1 MSRERERYRIGR
13 RISIYRE
20 WRMWML
26 DASFPNGDRLR
37 CSLKTQEEPEAFKR
51 AHLFLLEWSKIYRDF
66 PLSFQNDLLWDSIKQ
81 EITSED
87 LESAFTKALGSRLP
101 AQKSVEDSI
110 TEYLAFQT
118 GTKSN
123 DEDWVRNVG
132 GQLRMFVTFSGVK
145 TIQEITSQ
153 IIANYLADCTTKG
166 QKPKTR
172 KEKLGIIRAWLE
184 WGMRFPKYVTEN
196 VADAVPVPVVAKQ
209 DVVYL
214 TSEEIGKVL
223 KAVQGD
229 LIAPLVACAIYG
241 GLRREELAQLEAED
255 VNLAKRV
262 LRVRNKESW
271 SVKTKRA
278 RNVPIFDQ
286 LAPFLEGLPS
296 KGSIFVAERGG
307 PWVKNLD
314 RLSERVRELLEPVV
328 GHEKAQLQVLRHT
341 FVTHC
346 LLSGVDPYV
355 VARWAGHDVR
365 IQQDRYAGYALG
377 EEPLSLTYKT
387 KKLDRQGVSIKEGE
401 A

>member
-37 CSLKTQEEPEAFKR
+37 YSLKTQEEPEAFKR
-51 AHLFLLEWSKIYRDF
+51 AHLFLLEWSKIYRES
-66 PLSFQNDLLWDSIKQ
+66 PLSWQNDLLWDSIKQ

-101 AQKSVEDSI
+101 VQKSVEDAI
-110 TEYLAFQT
+110 TEYLVFQT

-123 DEDWVRNVG
+123 DEDWVKNVG
-132 GQLRMFVTFSGVK
+132 GQLRMFVSFGGVK
-145 TIQEITSQ
+145 TIQEITSKM
-153 IIANYLADCTTKG
+153 IANYLADCTSKG

-184 WGMRFPKYVTEN
+184 WAMRFPKYVTEN
-196 VADAVPVPVVAKQ
+196 VADAVPIPVVAKQ

-214 TSEEIGKVL
+214 TSEEVGKAL
-223 KAVQGD
+223 EAVQGD
-229 LIAPLVACAIYG
+229 LIAPVVACAIYA

-255 VNLAKRV
+255 VNLPKRI

-271 SVKTKRA
+271 SVKTKRG

-286 LAPFLEGLPS
+286 LGPFLEGLPS
-296 KGSIFVAERGG
+296 TGSIFLADRGG
-307 PWVKNLD
+307 PWINNLD
-314 RLSERVRELLEPVV
+314 RLSERVSELLEPAV
-328 GHEKAQLQVLRHT
+328 GREKAQLQFLRHS

-355 VARWAGHDVR
+355 DARWAGHDIRV
-365 IQQDRYAGYALG
+365 QQERYAGYALG
-377 EEPLSLTYKT
+377 ENPVQLTYGT
-387 KKLDRQGVSIKEGE
+387 KALDRQGIPSMD
-401 A
+401 

>member
-1 MSRERERYRIGR
+1 
-13 RISIYRE
+13 
-20 WRMWML
+20 MWML

-51 AHLFLLEWSKIYRDF
+51 AHLFLLEWSKIYRES
-66 PLSFQNDLLWDSIKQ
+66 PISWQNDLLWDSIKR
-81 EITSED
+81 EITAGD

-101 AQKSVEDSI
+101 AQKSVEDAI
-110 TEYLAFQT
+110 TEYVAFQT

-132 GQLRMFVTFSGVK
+132 GQLRMFVTISGVM
-145 TIQEITSQ
+145 TLQEITSQ
-153 IIANYLADCTTKG
+153 IIANYLAECTSKG

-214 TSEEIGKVL
+214 TAEEAAKVL
-223 KAVQGD
+223 KVVHGD
-229 LIAPLVACAIYG
+229 LIAPVIACALYA

-255 VNLAKRV
+255 VNLPKKI
-262 LRVRNKESW
+262 LRVRNKRSW
-271 SVKTKRA
+271 SVKTKRG
-278 RNVPIFDQ
+278 RNVPVFDQ
-286 LAPFLEGLPS
+286 LAAYFEGLPS
-296 KGSIFVAERGG
+296 KGSIFIAERGG
-307 PWVKNLD
+307 AWIKNLD

-328 GHEKAQLQVLRHT
+328 GREKAQLQVLRHT

-365 IQQDRYAGYALG
+365 IQQERYAGYALG
-377 EEPLSLTYKT
+377 EDPIQLTYESGPLSH
-387 KKLDRQGVSIKEGE
+387 QGISSKE
-401 A
+401 